1 MIKIVYP
8 ERRYISEDKL
18 ISWAKDC
25 YFNAD
30 TDELAETLGDAV
42 RVLENLGYITV
53 GKEDN
58 KDAEL

>member
-42 RVLENLGYITV
+42 RVLEDLGYITV
-53 GKEDN
+53 GKDQ
-58 KDAEL
+58 